1 MTCHRL
7 ERDGLLGHLGEQ
19 MDPHVEEC
27 GDCRARRD
35 EYTRLAAALGRDSD
49 RPLPADWK
57 KRTLARLHAERMARR
72 RRRAISTALATTAAA
87 ALILI
92 VVVDRTR
99 PPASMD
105 VRVEEGPGQWRGP
118 AHLGDRLHIAAS
130 RGKAEAFELRIYR
143 DARQLLVRCPG
154 APAPACRAGDDGV
167 EVTWTLD
174 TAGEYQVLW
183 LLSPSPLPAP
193 AGDMDADLRAARS
206 TGARVERHWST
217 DVY

>member
-27 GDCRARRD
+27 GDCRTRRD
-35 EYTRLAAALGRDSD
+35 EYARLAAALGRDSD

-72 RRRAISTALATTAAA
+72 WRKAVRTGLAVTAAA

-92 VVVDRTR
+92 VTIDRTR
-99 PPASMD
+99 PAGMD
-105 VRVEEGPGQWRGP
+105 VSVEEGPGQWRGT
-118 AHLGDRLHIAAS
+118 AHLGDRLHIAAT
-130 RGKAEAFELRIYR
+130 RGEAEAFELRIYR
-143 DARQLLVRCPG
+143 DARELLVRCPG
-154 APAPACRAGDDGV
+154 APAPACRVDDDGV
-167 EVTWTLD
+167 EVAWTLD

-193 AGDMDADLRAARS
+193 AGDMNADLRAARS
-206 TGARVERHWST
+206 IGARVERHWST